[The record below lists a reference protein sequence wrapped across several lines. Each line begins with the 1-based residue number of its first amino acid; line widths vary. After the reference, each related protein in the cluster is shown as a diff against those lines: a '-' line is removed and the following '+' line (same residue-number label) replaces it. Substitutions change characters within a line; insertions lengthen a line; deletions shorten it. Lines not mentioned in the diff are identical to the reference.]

1 MLLFGKRAEA
11 VIASVNPTG
20 LNVNDMPKILF
31 NISFTDD
38 MRRKRHASFK
48 KIVGLVD
55 ATDDS
60 NNI

>member
-11 VIASVNPTG
+11 VIASVNQTG

-38 MRRKRHASFK
+38 MRRQRRASFK

-55 ATDDS
+55 VTDDS